1 MLEFDKKARIDE
13 LTELLNYHNKK
24 YYEDD
29 APEITDAEYDALM
42 RELIQLEEE
51 FPQFAF
57 ADSPTKRVGGKALAA
72 FASINHPAQLLS
84 LENAFSFEDLQA
96 FDARVRKNTDT
107 DIAYCT
113 ELKMDGL
120 TVVLTYR
127 NGKLVQGA
135 TRGDGITGENVT
147 ANVLQIADIPKSLP
161 EKLPLLVVRGEV
173 YMPRQKFLSL
183 NAAREADGEAV
194 FANPRNAAAGSL
206 RQLDASITAQRGLS
220 IFVYD
225 IIASEGVQLDS
236 QTEMLDYLVSLGF
249 PVNEK
254 RISSDKLDEIWQFI
268 QACSSERHDLPYDI
282 DGMVLKL
289 EKLAERAELGAT
301 SKFPRWAIA
310 YKFPA
315 EQALTKVI
323 DIKVGVGRTGVLT
336 PLALLEPVTVAGSTI
351 SRCTLHNED
360 YIKEKD
366 IRIGDY
372 VYIHKAG
379 DVIPEI
385 VSVDKTK
392 RNGNEHEFIM
402 PDVCPECGSRAVR
415 ADGEAAWRCENKHCP
430 ARLREHLQHFV
441 SKKAMNI
448 DGMGPA
454 LINQLLENGFVKD
467 LADIYYL
474 RYDDLRDLERF
485 GDKSAKNIIDEIE
498 ASKKLPLSRFL
509 NALGI
514 RFAGEKAG
522 KILASAFDDID
533 ALIAADFDS
542 LKAIDE
548 IGDKTAESIIDYFA
562 SPQNIALLEKFKAA
576 GLNMMGEK
584 KKAIEGTLSGLTF
597 VLTGTLAD
605 VTRDEAKAVIE
616 ANGGKTVGSVSKK
629 TSYILCGTD
638 PGSKAD
644 KGRELGIPFIDWSG
658 LQELIAGRELKRL

>member
-1 MLEFDKKARIDE
+1 MKRILAVLLAVMLLVAVMPA
-13 LTELLNYHNKK
+13 T
-24 YYEDD
+24 
-29 APEITDAEYDALM
+29 
-42 RELIQLEEE
+42 
-51 FPQFAF
+51 
-57 ADSPTKRVGGKALAA
+57 SLAA
-72 FASINHPAQLLS
+72 GQVANYTKYLAAMKAGTMDTFASITHPAQLLS
-84 LENAFSFEDLQA
+84 LENAFSLEDLQA
-96 FDARVRKNTDT
+96 FDARIRKNTDA

-127 NGKLVQGA
+127 NGELVQGA

-147 ANVLQIADIPKSLP
+147 SNVLSISDIPKTLP
-161 EKLPLLVVRGEV
+161 DKLPLLVIRGEV
-173 YMPRQKFLSL
+173 YMSKQKFLSL
-183 NAAREADGEAV
+183 NAAREAKGEAV

-206 RQLDASITAQRGLS
+206 RQLDASVTAQRDLS
-220 IFVYD
+220 IYVYD
-225 IIASEGVQLDS
+225 IIASEGLQLDT
-236 QTEMLDYLVSLGF
+236 QTAMLDYLKSQGF
-249 PVNEK
+249 PVNE
-254 RISSDKLDEIWQFI
+254 RHMSSCDLHEVWQFI
-268 QACSSERHDLPYDI
+268 EKCAEQRHDLPYDI

-289 EKLAERAELGAT
+289 ENIAERAELGAT

-315 EQALTKVI
+315 EQALTKLL

-392 RNGNEHEFIM
+392 RDGTEYEFIM
-402 PDVCPECGSRAVR
+402 PDICPECGSIAVR
-415 ADGEAAWRCENKHCP
+415 NDGEAAWRCENQHCP

-454 LINQLLENGFVKD
+454 LIAQLLDNGLIKD

-474 RYDDLRDLERF
+474 RYDDLRELERF
-485 GDKSAKNIIDEIE
+485 GDKSAMNIIDEIE

-522 KILASAFDDID
+522 KILASSFEDID
-533 ALIAADFDS
+533 ALIAADFDT
-542 LKAIDE
+542 LKSIDE
-548 IGDKTAESIIDYFA
+548 IGDKIAESIIDYFA
-562 SPQNIALLEKFKAA
+562 SPQNIALLSKFKAA
-576 GLNMMGEK
+576 GLNMQGEK
-584 KKAIEGTLSGLTF
+584 KNRIEGTLSGLSF
-597 VLTGTLAD
+597 VLTGTLAEA
-605 VTRDEAKAVIE
+605 TRDEAKALIE

-629 TSYILCGTD
+629 TSYILCGID

-644 KGRELGIPFIDWSG
+644 KGRELGIAFIDWNG
-658 LQELIAGRELKRL
+658 LQELIAGRELKRI